1 MKNYMEIKIPSCS
14 ENEAVARGAIA
25 SFVLN
30 LDPTIDQL
38 NDIKTAISEA
48 VTNAIVH
55 GYQNKAN
62 GEIIIFAV
70 QDNKEV
76 TVKIS
81 DTGVGIDDVEKARQ
95 PFYTTSE
102 NDERSGMGFTVME
115 TFMDSLEIIS
125 SVNGGTEIILKKVF

>member
-38 NDIKTAISEA
+38 NDIKTAVSEA
-48 VTNAIVH
+48 VTNSIVH
-55 GYQNKAN
+55 GYKNRSD
-62 GEIIIFAV
+62 GEVVIFAE

-76 TVKIS
+76 TVKIT
-81 DTGVGIDDVEKARQ
+81 DTGVGIADVEKARQ
-95 PFYTTSE
+95 PFYTTAS

-125 SVNGGTEIILKKVF
+125 RVNGGTEIILKKVF